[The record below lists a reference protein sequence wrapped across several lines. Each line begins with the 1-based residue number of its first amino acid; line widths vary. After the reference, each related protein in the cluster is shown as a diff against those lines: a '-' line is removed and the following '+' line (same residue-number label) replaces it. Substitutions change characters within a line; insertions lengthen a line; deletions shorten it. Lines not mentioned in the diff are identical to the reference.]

1 MSEIKLGIIGGGQ
14 LGSMLCQAAK
24 KLNIKTTIY
33 SDDNDAP
40 AQNFS
45 EEFICAE
52 YSNKEK
58 IYEFAKKVDIITY
71 EFENIPYE
79 TLNEL
84 NKLKP
89 VSPKP
94 SVNRLIQHRL
104 AEKDFINK
112 LNIRTTRYVHV
123 ESKEDLLPLDD
134 FLPGILKTT
143 TMGYDGKG
151 QYPINNIEAIDSLN
165 INFKNE
171 YILEKLVK
179 LKKEISVIITRF
191 SNNKYEIYEPIE
203 NTHEDQILRH
213 SKIPAEISQKLSEQS
228 KEWAILIAE
237 ELKYIGTLC
246 VEFFIDRNDNLY
258 VNEIAPRVHNSGHL
272 TINAYNVSQFENH
285 VRAVCSLDQIPLK
298 KISNAE
304 MINLIGDQIVKYRD
318 NPKVNDNQ
326 FLFDY
331 LKKDIK
337 EKRKMGHL
345 TTLK

>member
-1 MSEIKLGIIGGGQ
+1 MSDIKLGILGGGQ
-14 LGSMLCQAAK
+14 LGSMLSSAAN
-24 KLNIKTTIY
+24 KLNIKSIIY
-33 SDDNDAP
+33 CDDPDAP
-40 AQNFS
+40 AQNFCD
-45 EEFICAE
+45 EFINAE
-52 YSNKEK
+52 YNNKEK
-58 IYEFAKKVDIITY
+58 IYEFAKKVDFITY

-79 TLNEL
+79 TLYEL
-84 NKLKP
+84 NKLKT

-123 ESKEDLLPLDD
+123 EKKEDLLTLND
-134 FLPGILKTT
+134 FFPGILKTT

-151 QYPINNIEAIDSLN
+151 QYPIKSLEEIKNLN
-165 INFKNE
+165 ISFKNE

-203 NTHEDQILRH
+203 NTHENQILKY
-213 SKIPAEISQKLSEQS
+213 SKIPAEISEKIFKQS
-228 KEWAILIAE
+228 KDWAILIAE

-246 VEFFIDRNDNLY
+246 VEFFIDRNENLY

-272 TINAYNVSQFENH
+272 TINAYNLSQFENH
-285 VRAVCSLDQIPLK
+285 VRAVCFLEQIPLK

-304 MINLIGDQIVKYRD
+304 MINIIGNQIIPYRK
-318 NPKVNDNQ
+318 NPKLNDNQ
-326 FLFDY
+326 FFFDY
-331 LKKDIK
+331 KKKDIK